1 MATVNYYG
9 WRADNEDIARP
20 SVEDSQEPDSA
31 LVSQVSSN
39 LARIR
44 GRIESAGGDPDAVT
58 IVSVTK
64 GFGEASV
71 KAARAVGLLDLG
83 ENYAQEMLSKLD
95 AAGDDTRWHFLGPV
109 QRNKVGTL
117 ARHVHLWHGVDRV
130 AVGETI
136 ARERPGARVLVQV
149 NPTGEASKHGCRP
162 EDTSDLVA
170 ALRRLPIEVAG
181 LMAIGPQGP
190 PEAARPG
197 FRVVAELGRTLGL
210 TELSMGM
217 TNDLEVAVQ
226 EGATILRIG
235 RALFGPRHRRT
246 PPATVGS

>member
-1 MATVNYYG
+1 MATVNCYG
-9 WRADNEDIARP
+9 RRTEDDTIGRRAGK
-20 SVEDSQEPDSA
+20 DSQEADSA

-39 LARIR
+39 LATVR
-44 GRIESAGGDPDAVT
+44 GRIETAGGDPAATTV
-58 IVSVTK
+58 VAVTK

-71 KAARAVGLLDLG
+71 RAARTVGLLDLG
-83 ENYAQEMLSKLD
+83 ENYAQELLSKL
-95 AAGDDTRWHFLGPV
+95 AATGDDVRWHFLGPV
-109 QRNKVGTL
+109 QRNKVASL
-117 ARHVHLWHGVDRV
+117 AGHVDLWHGVDRV

-136 ARERPGARVLVQV
+136 ARHRPGARVLVQV
-149 NPTGEASKHGCRP
+149 NATGEASKHGCRP
-162 EDTSDLVA
+162 EDTADVVS

-181 LMAIGPQGP
+181 LMAIGPEGP

-197 FRVVAELGRTLGL
+197 FRVVAELGRRLGL

-217 TNDLEVAVQ
+217 TDDLEVAVQ
-226 EGATILRIG
+226 EGATIVRIG